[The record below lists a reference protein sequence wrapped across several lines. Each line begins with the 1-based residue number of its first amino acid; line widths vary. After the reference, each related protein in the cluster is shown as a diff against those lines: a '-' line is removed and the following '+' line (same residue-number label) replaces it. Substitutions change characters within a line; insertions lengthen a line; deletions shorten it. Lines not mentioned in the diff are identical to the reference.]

1 MELLRRQKNKIRAFG
16 LFLAF
21 MLLCTLISRSVY
33 ASGLPQVSTKT
44 PEASALSH
52 EVEAQGI
59 VEAGRETAV
68 TALSGLRC
76 ETVLVHTGD
85 HVDTETALFQVDL
98 EDLKEQIEEKQLAIS
113 KLQLEIQ
120 AQEQNRQLEEEQK
133 DEQKERAQEDYN
145 AADASS
151 SQTVARAEQDLAAT
165 EAALKEAEAEYEAWK
180 AEQAAQP
187 EEPETPEAP
196 EEPEEPETPEALEE
210 PEEPE
215 TPEASEEPDTSETP
229 EEPESPETPETGE
242 SGEAETAG
250 QAETEQFTAAEQTN
264 TPETTD
270 TSGTEGE
277 SSGDSENT
285 DSGGMTEDAWQEK
298 LTPLR
303 QAVETAKRALE
314 DARQSRDSA
323 LETAE
328 RAVEDADSK
337 STADNSLEIN
347 RLDLS
352 SQQKELKEYQEL
364 LQADGI
370 VYPEKEGI
378 VTSIAVSPG
387 ERIPDGAA
395 LVMADLDSPLQ
406 FSASLTAEQKKYVN
420 QGDSVSLKLGS
431 RTVEATADYIAESE
445 LSPGTYQLT
454 VFLEEG
460 EGELG
465 ESGTLSAE
473 MRTDTYS
480 CVVPLE
486 AVRVDEN
493 QRKYVFTVGERS
505 GILGPEFVARKT
517 YVTVLDQN
525 DSQAALE
532 EGGLTGEEEV
542 ITDYTGEIADGDV
555 VRYKE

>member
-1 MELLRRQKNKIRAFG
+1 M
-16 LFLAF
+16 
-21 MLLCTLISRSVY
+21 
-33 ASGLPQVSTKT
+33 
-44 PEASALSH
+44 
-52 EVEAQGI
+52 
-59 VEAGRETAV
+59 
-68 TALSGLRC
+68 
-76 ETVLVHTGD
+76 
-85 HVDTETALFQVDL
+85 
-98 EDLKEQIEEKQLAIS
+98 
-113 KLQLEIQ
+113 
-120 AQEQNRQLEEEQK
+120 
-133 DEQKERAQEDYN
+133 
-145 AADASS
+145 ADASS
-151 SQTVARAEQDLAAT
+151 SQTVARAEQDLAAA

-187 EEPETPEAP
+187 EEPETPE
-196 EEPEEPETPEALEE
+196 E
-210 PEEPE
+210 
-215 TPEASEEPDTSETP
+215 SED
-229 EEPESPETPETGE
+229 PETPETGE

-250 QAETEQFTAAEQTN
+250 QAETEQFTTAEQTN

-298 LTPLR
+298 LTSLR

-493 QRKYVFTVGERS
+493 QRKYVLTVGERS

-532 EGGLTGEEEV
+532 EGGLSGEEEV

>member
-120 AQEQNRQLEEEQK
+120 AQEQNRQLEAEQK
-133 DEQKERAQEDYN
+133 DEQKERAQEDYDT
-145 AADASS
+145 ADASS
-151 SQTVARAEQDLAAT
+151 SQTVARAEQDLAAA

-196 EEPEEPETPEALEE
+196 EEPEEPETPEASEE
-210 PEEPE
+210 PEEPD
-215 TPEASEEPDTSETP
+215 TPEEPEKPDTSEAPETP
-229 EEPESPETPETGE
+229 ENSDASEMQEEPESPETPDTLETGE
-242 SGEAETAG
+242 DSEE
-250 QAETEQFTAAEQTN
+250 
-264 TPETTD
+264 
-270 TSGTEGE
+270 GTENPE
-277 SSGDSENT
+277 
-285 DSGGMTEDAWQEK
+285 SGGMTEDAWQEK

-328 RAVEDADSK
+328 RAVEDADSE

-460 EGELG
+460 EGKIG

-493 QRKYVFTVGERS
+493 QRKYVLTVGERS
-505 GILGPEFVARKT
+505 GILGSEFVARKT

-532 EGGLTGEEEV
+532 EGGLSGEEEI
-542 ITDYTGEIADGDV
+542 ITDYTGEIEDGDV

>member
-120 AQEQNRQLEEEQK
+120 AQEQNRQLEAEQK
-133 DEQKERAQEDYN
+133 DEQKERAQEDYDV
-145 AADASS
+145 ADASS
-151 SQTVARAEQDLAAT
+151 SQTVARAEQDLAAAG
-165 EAALKEAEAEYEAWK
+165 AALKEAEAEYEAWK

-187 EEPETPEAP
+187 EEPEIPEAP
-196 EEPEEPETPEALEE
+196 EEPEEPETPEA
-210 PEEPE
+210 PEKPDTSEAPE
-215 TPEASEEPDTSETP
+215 TPENSDASEMP
-229 EEPESPETPETGE
+229 EGQESPEMPDTGE

-264 TPETTD
+264 TPETID
-270 TSGTEGE
+270 TSGTKDE
-277 SSGDSENT
+277 SSEDSENT

-298 LTPLR
+298 LTSLR

-328 RAVEDADSK
+328 RAVEDADSE

-473 MRTDTYS
+473 MRTDTYP

-493 QRKYVFTVGERS
+493 QRKYVLTVGERS

-532 EGGLTGEEEV
+532 EGGLSGEEEV

>member
-113 KLQLEIQ
+113 KLQLEVQ

-151 SQTVARAEQDLAAT
+151 SQTVARAEQDLAAAET
-165 EAALKEAEAEYEAWK
+165 ALKEAEAEYEAWK
-180 AEQAAQP
+180 AEQAAQL

-196 EEPEEPETPEALEE
+196 EEPEEPEI

-215 TPEASEEPDTSETP
+215 V
-229 EEPESPETPETGE
+229 PETPETGE

-277 SSGDSENT
+277 SSEDSENT

-298 LTPLR
+298 LTSLR

-378 VTSIAVSPG
+378 VTSIVVSPG

-460 EGELG
+460 EGEIG

-493 QRKYVFTVGERS
+493 QRKYVLTVGERS

-532 EGGLTGEEEV
+532 EGGLSGEEEI
-542 ITDYTGEIADGDV
+542 ITDYTGEIEDGDV

>member
-120 AQEQNRQLEEEQK
+120 AQEQNRQLEAEQK

-151 SQTVARAEQDLAAT
+151 SQTVARAEQDLAAAG
-165 EAALKEAEAEYEAWK
+165 AALKEAEAEYEAWK

-187 EEPETPEAP
+187 EEPEIPEAP
-196 EEPEEPETPEALEE
+196 EEPEEPETPEA
-210 PEEPE
+210 PEKPDTSEAPE
-215 TPEASEEPDTSETP
+215 TPENSDASEMP
-229 EEPESPETPETGE
+229 EGQESPEMPDTGE

-264 TPETTD
+264 TPETID
-270 TSGTEGE
+270 TSGTKDE
-277 SSGDSENT
+277 SSEDSENT

-298 LTPLR
+298 LTSLR

-328 RAVEDADSK
+328 RAVEDADSE

-473 MRTDTYS
+473 MRTDTYP

-493 QRKYVFTVGERS
+493 QRKYVLTVGERS

-532 EGGLTGEEEV
+532 EGGLSGEEEV

>member
-98 EDLKEQIEEKQLAIS
+98 EDLKEQIEEKQLAVS

-120 AQEQNRQLEEEQK
+120 AQEQNRQLEAEQK
-133 DEQKERAQEDYN
+133 DEQKERAQEDYD

-151 SQTVARAEQDLAAT
+151 SQTVARAEQDLAAA

-187 EEPETPEAP
+187 EEPETPE
-196 EEPEEPETPEALEE
+196 E
-210 PEEPE
+210 
-215 TPEASEEPDTSETP
+215 SED
-229 EEPESPETPETGE
+229 PETPETGE

-264 TPETTD
+264 TPENTD
-270 TSGTEGE
+270 TSGTQGE
-277 SSGDSENT
+277 NSGASET
-285 DSGGMTEDAWQEK
+285 PESGGMTEDVWQEK
-298 LTPLR
+298 LTSLR

-328 RAVEDADSK
+328 RAVEDADSE

-420 QGDSVSLKLGS
+420 RGDSVSLKLGS

-493 QRKYVFTVGERS
+493 QRKYVLTVGERS

-532 EGGLTGEEEV
+532 EGGLSGEEEV

>member
-120 AQEQNRQLEEEQK
+120 AQEQNRQLEAEQK
-133 DEQKERAQEDYN
+133 DEQKERAQEDYDV
-145 AADASS
+145 ADASS
-151 SQTVARAEQDLAAT
+151 SQAVARAEQDLAAA

-187 EEPETPEAP
+187 EEPETPE
-196 EEPEEPETPEALEE
+196 E
-210 PEEPE
+210 
-215 TPEASEEPDTSETP
+215 SED
-229 EEPESPETPETGE
+229 PETPETGE

-314 DARQSRDSA
+314 DARQGRDSA

-328 RAVEDADSK
+328 RAVEDADSE

-493 QRKYVFTVGERS
+493 QRKYVLTVGERS
-505 GILGPEFVARKT
+505 GILGSEFVARKT

-532 EGGLTGEEEV
+532 EGGLSGEEEV

>member
-120 AQEQNRQLEEEQK
+120 AQEQNRQLEAEQK
-133 DEQKERAQEDYN
+133 DEQKERAQEDYD

-151 SQTVARAEQDLAAT
+151 SQTVARAEQDLAAA

-187 EEPETPEAP
+187 EEPETPE
-196 EEPEEPETPEALEE
+196 E
-210 PEEPE
+210 
-215 TPEASEEPDTSETP
+215 SED
-229 EEPESPETPETGE
+229 PETPETGE

-285 DSGGMTEDAWQEK
+285 ESGGMTEDAWQEK
-298 LTPLR
+298 LTSLR

-328 RAVEDADSK
+328 RAVEDADSE

-493 QRKYVFTVGERS
+493 QRKYVLTVGERS

-532 EGGLTGEEEV
+532 EGGLSGEEEV

>member
-52 EVEAQGI
+52 EVEVEGI

-120 AQEQNRQLEEEQK
+120 AQEQNRQLEAEQK
-133 DEQKERAQEDYN
+133 DEQKERAQEDYDV
-145 AADASS
+145 ADASS
-151 SQTVARAEQDLAAT
+151 SQTVARAEQDLAAA

-187 EEPETPEAP
+187 EEPETPE
-196 EEPEEPETPEALEE
+196 E
-210 PEEPE
+210 
-215 TPEASEEPDTSETP
+215 SED
-229 EEPESPETPETGE
+229 PETPETGE

-277 SSGDSENT
+277 SFGDSENT

-298 LTPLR
+298 LTSLR

-328 RAVEDADSK
+328 RAVEDADSE

-493 QRKYVFTVGERS
+493 QRKYVLTVGERS

-532 EGGLTGEEEV
+532 EGGLSGEEEV

>member
-120 AQEQNRQLEEEQK
+120 AQEQNRQLEAEQK
-133 DEQKERAQEDYN
+133 DEQKERAQEDYD

-151 SQTVARAEQDLAAT
+151 SQTVARAEQDLAAA

-187 EEPETPEAP
+187 EEPETPE
-196 EEPEEPETPEALEE
+196 E
-210 PEEPE
+210 
-215 TPEASEEPDTSETP
+215 SED
-229 EEPESPETPETGE
+229 PETPETGE

-270 TSGTEGE
+270 TSGTKGE
-277 SSGDSENT
+277 NSGASET
-285 DSGGMTEDAWQEK
+285 PESGGMTEDVWQEK
-298 LTPLR
+298 LTSLR

-328 RAVEDADSK
+328 RAVEDADSE

-473 MRTDTYS
+473 MRTDTYP

-493 QRKYVFTVGERS
+493 QRKYVLTVGERS

-532 EGGLTGEEEV
+532 EGGLSGEEEV

>member
-120 AQEQNRQLEEEQK
+120 AQEQNRQLEAEQK
-133 DEQKERAQEDYN
+133 DEQKERAQEDYDV
-145 AADASS
+145 ADASS
-151 SQTVARAEQDLAAT
+151 SQTVARAEQDLAAA

-187 EEPETPEAP
+187 EEPETPE
-196 EEPEEPETPEALEE
+196 E
-210 PEEPE
+210 
-215 TPEASEEPDTSETP
+215 SED
-229 EEPESPETPETGE
+229 PETPETGE

-264 TPETTD
+264 TPENTD
-270 TSGTEGE
+270 TSGTQGE
-277 SSGDSENT
+277 NSGASET
-285 DSGGMTEDAWQEK
+285 PESGGMTEDAWQEK
-298 LTPLR
+298 LTSLR

-328 RAVEDADSK
+328 RAVEDADSE

-420 QGDSVSLKLGS
+420 RGDSVSLKLGS

-493 QRKYVFTVGERS
+493 QRKYVLTVGERS

-532 EGGLTGEEEV
+532 EGGLSGEEEV

>member
-98 EDLKEQIEEKQLAIS
+98 EDLKEQIEEKQLAVS

-120 AQEQNRQLEEEQK
+120 AQEQNRELEAEQK
-133 DEQKERAQEDYN
+133 DEQKERAQEDYDV
-145 AADASS
+145 ADASS
-151 SQTVARAEQDLAAT
+151 SQTVARAEQDLAAA

-187 EEPETPEAP
+187 EEPETPE
-196 EEPEEPETPEALEE
+196 E
-210 PEEPE
+210 
-215 TPEASEEPDTSETP
+215 SED
-229 EEPESPETPETGE
+229 PETPETGE

-264 TPETTD
+264 TPENTD
-270 TSGTEGE
+270 TSGTQGE
-277 SSGDSENT
+277 NSGASET
-285 DSGGMTEDAWQEK
+285 LESGGMTEDVWQEK
-298 LTPLR
+298 LTSLR

-328 RAVEDADSK
+328 RAVEDADSE

-420 QGDSVSLKLGS
+420 RGDSVSLKLGS

-493 QRKYVFTVGERS
+493 QRKYVLTVGERS

-532 EGGLTGEEEV
+532 EGGLSGEEEV

>member
-120 AQEQNRQLEEEQK
+120 AQEQNRQLEAEQK
-133 DEQKERAQEDYN
+133 DEQKERAQEDYD

-151 SQTVARAEQDLAAT
+151 SQTVARAEQDLAAA

-187 EEPETPEAP
+187 EEPETPE
-196 EEPEEPETPEALEE
+196 E
-210 PEEPE
+210 
-215 TPEASEEPDTSETP
+215 SED
-229 EEPESPETPETGE
+229 PETPETGE

-264 TPETTD
+264 TPENTD
-270 TSGTEGE
+270 TSGTKGE
-277 SSGDSENT
+277 NSGASET
-285 DSGGMTEDAWQEK
+285 PESGGMTEDVWQEK
-298 LTPLR
+298 LTSLR

-328 RAVEDADSK
+328 RAVEDADSE

-473 MRTDTYS
+473 MRTDTYP

-493 QRKYVFTVGERS
+493 QRKYVLTVGERS

-532 EGGLTGEEEV
+532 EGGLSGEEEV

>member
-120 AQEQNRQLEEEQK
+120 AQEQNRQLEAEQK
-133 DEQKERAQEDYN
+133 DEQKERAQEDYDV
-145 AADASS
+145 ADASS
-151 SQTVARAEQDLAAT
+151 SQTVARAEQDLAAA

-180 AEQAAQP
+180 VEQAAQP
-187 EEPETPEAP
+187 EEPETPE
-196 EEPEEPETPEALEE
+196 E
-210 PEEPE
+210 
-215 TPEASEEPDTSETP
+215 SED
-229 EEPESPETPETGE
+229 PETPETGE

-264 TPETTD
+264 TPENTD

-285 DSGGMTEDAWQEK
+285 ESGGMTEDAWQEK
-298 LTPLR
+298 LTSLR

-314 DARQSRDSA
+314 DARQGRDSV

-493 QRKYVFTVGERS
+493 QRKYVLTVGERS

>member
-120 AQEQNRQLEEEQK
+120 AQEQNRELEAEQK
-133 DEQKERAQEDYN
+133 DEQKERAQEDYDV
-145 AADASS
+145 ADASS
-151 SQTVARAEQDLAAT
+151 SQTVARAEQDLAAA

-187 EEPETPEAP
+187 EEPEIPEAP
-196 EEPEEPETPEALEE
+196 EEPVEPETPEA
-210 PEEPE
+210 PEKPDTSEAPE
-215 TPEASEEPDTSETP
+215 TPENSDASEMP
-229 EEPESPETPETGE
+229 EGQESPEMPDTGE

-314 DARQSRDSA
+314 DARQGRDSA

-328 RAVEDADSK
+328 RAVEDVDSK

-493 QRKYVFTVGERS
+493 QRKYVLTVGERS

-532 EGGLTGEEEV
+532 EGGLSGEEEV

>member
-113 KLQLEIQ
+113 KFQLEIQ
-120 AQEQNRQLEEEQK
+120 AQEQNRQLEAEQK
-133 DEQKERAQEDYN
+133 DEQKERAQEDYDV
-145 AADASS
+145 ADASS
-151 SQTVARAEQDLAAT
+151 SQTVARAEQDLAAA

-187 EEPETPEAP
+187 EEPEIPDAP
-196 EEPEEPETPEALEE
+196 GEPEEPETPEE
-210 PEEPE
+210 
-215 TPEASEEPDTSETP
+215 SEDPAA
-229 EEPESPETPETGE
+229 PETGVA
-242 SGEAETAG
+242 GGAETAG
-250 QAETEQFTAAEQTN
+250 QAETEQFTTAEQTN

-298 LTPLR
+298 LTSLR

-328 RAVEDADSK
+328 RAVEDADSE

-493 QRKYVFTVGERS
+493 QRKYVLTVGERS

-532 EGGLTGEEEV
+532 EGGLSGEEEV

>member
-120 AQEQNRQLEEEQK
+120 AQEQNRQLEAEQK
-133 DEQKERAQEDYN
+133 DEQKERAQEDYDV
-145 AADASS
+145 ADASS
-151 SQTVARAEQDLAAT
+151 SQTVARAEQDLAAA

-187 EEPETPEAP
+187 EEPETPE
-196 EEPEEPETPEALEE
+196 E
-210 PEEPE
+210 
-215 TPEASEEPDTSETP
+215 SED
-229 EEPESPETPETGE
+229 PETPETGE

-270 TSGTEGE
+270 TSGTQDE
-277 SSGDSENT
+277 SSEDSENT

-298 LTPLR
+298 LTSLR

-328 RAVEDADSK
+328 RAVEDADSE

-493 QRKYVFTVGERS
+493 QRKYVLTVGERS

-532 EGGLTGEEEV
+532 EGGLSGEEEI
-542 ITDYTGEIADGDV
+542 ITDYTGEIEDGDV

>member
-33 ASGLPQVSTKT
+33 ASGLPQISTKT

-52 EVEAQGI
+52 EVETEGI

-151 SQTVARAEQDLAAT
+151 SQTVARAEQDLAAA

-180 AEQAAQP
+180 AEQAAQ
-187 EEPETPEAP
+187 
-196 EEPEEPETPEALEE
+196 

-242 SGEAETAG
+242 NGETETAG
-250 QAETEQFTAAEQTN
+250 QAETGQFTAAEQTN

-277 SSGDSENT
+277 NSGASET
-285 DSGGMTEDAWQEK
+285 PESGGMTEDAWQEK
-298 LTPLR
+298 LTSLR

-328 RAVEDADSK
+328 RAVEDADSE

-352 SQQKELKEYQEL
+352 SQQKELKEYHEL

-493 QRKYVFTVGERS
+493 QRKYVLTVGERS

>member
-120 AQEQNRQLEEEQK
+120 AQEQNRQLEAEQK

-151 SQTVARAEQDLAAT
+151 SQTVARAEQDLAAA

-187 EEPETPEAP
+187 EEPEIPEAP
-196 EEPEEPETPEALEE
+196 EGPEEPETPEA
-210 PEEPE
+210 PEKPDTSEAPE
-215 TPEASEEPDTSETP
+215 TPENSDASEMP
-229 EEPESPETPETGE
+229 EGQESPEMPDTGE
-242 SGEAETAG
+242 SGETETAG

-264 TPETTD
+264 TPENTD

-285 DSGGMTEDAWQEK
+285 ESGGMTEDAWQEK
-298 LTPLR
+298 LTSLR

-328 RAVEDADSK
+328 RAVEDADSE

-378 VTSIAVSPG
+378 VTSIVVSLG

-420 QGDSVSLKLGS
+420 QGDSVSLKLGN
-431 RTVEATADYIAESE
+431 RIVEATADYIAESE

-493 QRKYVFTVGERS
+493 QRKYVLTVGERS

-532 EGGLTGEEEV
+532 EGGLSGEEEI
-542 ITDYTGEIADGDV
+542 ITDYTGEIEDGDV

>member
-120 AQEQNRQLEEEQK
+120 AQEQNRQLEAEQK

-151 SQTVARAEQDLAAT
+151 SQTVARAEQDLAAA

-187 EEPETPEAP
+187 EEPETPE
-196 EEPEEPETPEALEE
+196 E
-210 PEEPE
+210 
-215 TPEASEEPDTSETP
+215 SED
-229 EEPESPETPETGE
+229 PETPETGE

-285 DSGGMTEDAWQEK
+285 DSGGMTEDAGQEK
-298 LTPLR
+298 LTSLR

-328 RAVEDADSK
+328 RAVEDADSE

-493 QRKYVFTVGERS
+493 QRKYVLTVGERS

-532 EGGLTGEEEV
+532 EGGLSGEEEV

>member
-44 PEASALSH
+44 PEVSALSH
-52 EVEAQGI
+52 EVKAQGI

-120 AQEQNRQLEEEQK
+120 AQEQNRQLEAEQK
-133 DEQKERAQEDYN
+133 DEQKEHAQEDYN

-151 SQTVARAEQDLAAT
+151 SQTVARAEQDLAAA

-187 EEPETPEAP
+187 EEPEIPEAP
-196 EEPEEPETPEALEE
+196 EGPEEPETPEA
-210 PEEPE
+210 PEKPDTSEAPE
-215 TPEASEEPDTSETP
+215 TPENSDASEMP
-229 EEPESPETPETGE
+229 EGQESPEMPDTGE
-242 SGEAETAG
+242 SGETETAG

-264 TPETTD
+264 TPENTD

-285 DSGGMTEDAWQEK
+285 ESGGMTEDAWQEK
-298 LTPLR
+298 LTSLR

-328 RAVEDADSK
+328 RAVEDADSE

-493 QRKYVFTVGERS
+493 QRKYVLTVGERS

-532 EGGLTGEEEV
+532 EGGLSGEEEI
-542 ITDYTGEIADGDV
+542 ITDYTGEIEDGDV

>member
-113 KLQLEIQ
+113 KFQLEIQ
-120 AQEQNRQLEEEQK
+120 AQEQNRELEAEQK
-133 DEQKERAQEDYN
+133 DEQKERAQEDYDV
-145 AADASS
+145 ADASS
-151 SQTVARAEQDLAAT
+151 SQTVARAEQDLAAAET
-165 EAALKEAEAEYEAWK
+165 ALKEAEAEYEAWK

-196 EEPEEPETPEALEE
+196 EEPEEPETPEE
-210 PEEPE
+210 
-215 TPEASEEPDTSETP
+215 SED
-229 EEPESPETPETGE
+229 PETPETGE
-242 SGEAETAG
+242 SGETETAG

-264 TPETTD
+264 TPENTD

-285 DSGGMTEDAWQEK
+285 ESGDVTEDAWQEK
-298 LTPLR
+298 LTSLR

-328 RAVEDADSK
+328 RAVEDADSE

-493 QRKYVFTVGERS
+493 QRKYVLTVGERS

-532 EGGLTGEEEV
+532 EGGLSGEEEI
-542 ITDYTGEIADGDV
+542 ITDYTGEIEDGDV

>member
-120 AQEQNRQLEEEQK
+120 AQEQNRQLEAEQK
-133 DEQKERAQEDYN
+133 DEQKERAQEDYD

-151 SQTVARAEQDLAAT
+151 SQTVARAEQDLAAA

-187 EEPETPEAP
+187 EEPETPE
-196 EEPEEPETPEALEE
+196 E
-210 PEEPE
+210 
-215 TPEASEEPDTSETP
+215 SED
-229 EEPESPETPETGE
+229 PETPETGE

-264 TPETTD
+264 TPENTD
-270 TSGTEGE
+270 TSGTQGE
-277 SSGDSENT
+277 NSGASET
-285 DSGGMTEDAWQEK
+285 PESGGMTEDVWQEK
-298 LTPLR
+298 LTSLR

-328 RAVEDADSK
+328 RAVEDADSE

-493 QRKYVFTVGERS
+493 QRKYVLTVGERS

-532 EGGLTGEEEV
+532 EGGLSGDEEV

>member
-120 AQEQNRQLEEEQK
+120 AQEQNRQLEAEQK

-151 SQTVARAEQDLAAT
+151 SQTVARAEQGLAAA
-165 EAALKEAEAEYEAWK
+165 EAVLKEAGAEYEAWK

-187 EEPETPEAP
+187 EEPEIPEAP
-196 EEPEEPETPEALEE
+196 EEPEEPETSKE
-210 PEEPE
+210 
-215 TPEASEEPDTSETP
+215 SED
-229 EEPESPETPETGE
+229 PETPETGE

-264 TPETTD
+264 TPENTD

-285 DSGGMTEDAWQEK
+285 ESGGMTEDAWQEK
-298 LTPLR
+298 LTSLR

-328 RAVEDADSK
+328 RALEDADSE

-493 QRKYVFTVGERS
+493 QRKYVLTVGERS

>member
-120 AQEQNRQLEEEQK
+120 AQEQNRQLEAEQK
-133 DEQKERAQEDYN
+133 DEQKERAQEDYDV
-145 AADASS
+145 ADASS
-151 SQTVARAEQDLAAT
+151 SQTVARAEQDLAAA

-187 EEPETPEAP
+187 EEPETPE
-196 EEPEEPETPEALEE
+196 E
-210 PEEPE
+210 
-215 TPEASEEPDTSETP
+215 SED
-229 EEPESPETPETGE
+229 PETPETGE

-264 TPETTD
+264 TPENTD

-314 DARQSRDSA
+314 DARQGRDSA

-328 RAVEDADSK
+328 RAVEDADSE

-378 VTSIAVSPG
+378 VTSIVVSPG

-493 QRKYVFTVGERS
+493 QRKYVLTVGERS

-532 EGGLTGEEEV
+532 EGGLSGEEEV

>member
-52 EVEAQGI
+52 EVEVEGI

-133 DEQKERAQEDYN
+133 DEQKERAQEDYDV
-145 AADASS
+145 ADASS
-151 SQTVARAEQDLAAT
+151 SQTVARAEQDLAAA

-187 EEPETPEAP
+187 EEPEIPEAP
-196 EEPEEPETPEALEE
+196 EEPEEPETPEA
-210 PEEPE
+210 PEKPDTSEAPE
-215 TPEASEEPDTSETP
+215 TPENSDASETP

-242 SGEAETAG
+242 NGETETAG
-250 QAETEQFTAAEQTN
+250 QAETGQFTAAEQTN
-264 TPETTD
+264 TPETID
-270 TSGTEGE
+270 TSGTKDE
-277 SSGDSENT
+277 SSEDSENT

-298 LTPLR
+298 LTSLR

-328 RAVEDADSK
+328 RAVEDADSE

-473 MRTDTYS
+473 MRTDTYP

-493 QRKYVFTVGERS
+493 QRKYVLTVGERS

-532 EGGLTGEEEV
+532 EGGLSGDEEI
-542 ITDYTGEIADGDV
+542 ITDYTGEIEDGDV

>member
-52 EVEAQGI
+52 EVEVEGI

-120 AQEQNRQLEEEQK
+120 AQEQNRQLEAEQK
-133 DEQKERAQEDYN
+133 DEQKERAQEDYDV
-145 AADASS
+145 ADASS
-151 SQTVARAEQDLAAT
+151 SQTVARAEQDLAAA

-187 EEPETPEAP
+187 EEPETPE
-196 EEPEEPETPEALEE
+196 E
-210 PEEPE
+210 
-215 TPEASEEPDTSETP
+215 SED
-229 EEPESPETPETGE
+229 PETPETGE

-285 DSGGMTEDAWQEK
+285 ESGGMTEDAWQEK
-298 LTPLR
+298 LTSLR

-328 RAVEDADSK
+328 RAVEDADSE

-493 QRKYVFTVGERS
+493 QRKYVLTVGERS

-532 EGGLTGEEEV
+532 EGGLSGEEEV

>member
-120 AQEQNRQLEEEQK
+120 AQEQNRQLEAEQK
-133 DEQKERAQEDYN
+133 DEQKERAQEDYDV
-145 AADASS
+145 ADASS
-151 SQTVARAEQDLAAT
+151 SQTVARAEQDLAAA

-187 EEPETPEAP
+187 EEPETPE
-196 EEPEEPETPEALEE
+196 E
-210 PEEPE
+210 
-215 TPEASEEPDTSETP
+215 SED
-229 EEPESPETPETGE
+229 PETPETGE

-264 TPETTD
+264 TPENTD
-270 TSGTEGE
+270 TSGTQGE
-277 SSGDSENT
+277 NSGASET
-285 DSGGMTEDAWQEK
+285 PESGGMTEDVWQEK
-298 LTPLR
+298 LTSLR

-314 DARQSRDSA
+314 DARQGRDSV

-420 QGDSVSLKLGS
+420 RGDSVSLKLGS

-493 QRKYVFTVGERS
+493 QRKYVLTVGERS

-532 EGGLTGEEEV
+532 EGGLSGEEEV

>member
-120 AQEQNRQLEEEQK
+120 AQEQNRQLEAEQK
-133 DEQKERAQEDYN
+133 DEQKERAQEDYD

-151 SQTVARAEQDLAAT
+151 SQTVARAEQDLAAA

-187 EEPETPEAP
+187 EEPETPE
-196 EEPEEPETPEALEE
+196 E
-210 PEEPE
+210 
-215 TPEASEEPDTSETP
+215 SED
-229 EEPESPETPETGE
+229 PETPETGE

-250 QAETEQFTAAEQTN
+250 QAETEQFTTAEQTN

-277 SSGDSENT
+277 SFGDSENT

-298 LTPLR
+298 LTSLR

-328 RAVEDADSK
+328 RAVEDADSE

-493 QRKYVFTVGERS
+493 QRKYVLTVGERS
-505 GILGPEFVARKT
+505 GILGSEFVARKT

-532 EGGLTGEEEV
+532 EGGLSGEEEI
-542 ITDYTGEIADGDV
+542 ITDYTGEIEDGDV

>member
-120 AQEQNRQLEEEQK
+120 AQEQNRQLEAEQK
-133 DEQKERAQEDYN
+133 DEQKERAQEDYD

-151 SQTVARAEQDLAAT
+151 SQTVARAEQDLAAA

-187 EEPETPEAP
+187 EEPETPE
-196 EEPEEPETPEALEE
+196 E
-210 PEEPE
+210 
-215 TPEASEEPDTSETP
+215 SED
-229 EEPESPETPETGE
+229 PETPETGE

-285 DSGGMTEDAWQEK
+285 DSGGMTEDAGQEK
-298 LTPLR
+298 LTSLR

-328 RAVEDADSK
+328 RAVEDADSE

-493 QRKYVFTVGERS
+493 QKKYVLTVGERS

-532 EGGLTGEEEV
+532 EGGLSGEEEV